1 MKTVKRIILCI
12 LCALML
18 ISICSC
24 DYIDELR
31 ETTAYKQKDG
41 TVKYGDDVYIKCDV
55 QLDYAYEM
63 DIYETLNLCL
73 EGEPILWPRL
83 MKGLGRR
90 WDYTHVNEQKTVIS
104 AYYDNCFYIRADVY
118 HDISDEL
125 ISFNKGNCVVRY
137 DDYRFENGGKNFSK
151 EDSQALLDV
160 MKGTPVTLDS
170 LQGYYYN
177 DYGSFYKYSE
187 NGNFYQYTSRSLAEC
202 DGKYYLIEDKYGEA
216 YLATGRA
223 EEILKEL
230 LDVIK
235 KYEAQSSLY
244 R

>member
-1 MKTVKRIILCI
+1 MKNVKRIILCI

-18 ISICSC
+18 MSVCSC
-24 DYIDELR
+24 DYIEELR
-31 ETTAYKQKDG
+31 ETTAYVQKDG
-41 TVKYGDDVYIKCDV
+41 TMKYSDDVYIRCDV
-55 QLDYAYEM
+55 ELDHACEM
-63 DIYETLNLCL
+63 DSYDMLNLCL
-73 EGEPILWPRL
+73 EGEPILWSPL

-90 WDYTHVNEQKTVIS
+90 WDYTYVNEQGTVIS
-104 AYYDNCFYIRADVY
+104 AYLDNDFYIRSDVY

-151 EDSQALLDV
+151 EDSQALLDT

-187 NGNFYQYTSRSLAEC
+187 NGNFYQYTSRFLAEC
-202 DGKYYLIEDKYGEA
+202 DGKYYIVEDKYAEA

-230 LDVIK
+230 MSVITQ
-235 KYEAQSSLY
+235 YENKNAGL
-244 R
+244 

>member
-1 MKTVKRIILCI
+1 MKNVKRIILCI

-18 ISICSC
+18 MSVCSC
-24 DYIDELR
+24 DYIEELR
-31 ETTAYKQKDG
+31 ETTAYVQKDG
-41 TVKYGDDVYIKCDV
+41 TMKYSDDVYIRCDV
-55 QLDYAYEM
+55 ELDHACEM
-63 DIYETLNLCL
+63 DSYDMLNLCL
-73 EGEPILWPRL
+73 EGEPILWSPL
-83 MKGLGRR
+83 MKGIGRR
-90 WDYTHVNEQKTVIS
+90 WDYTYVNEQGTVIS
-104 AYYDNCFYIRADVY
+104 AYHDNNFYIRSDVY

-151 EDSQALLDV
+151 EDSQALLDT

-202 DGKYYLIEDKYGEA
+202 DGKYYIVEDKYAEA

-230 LDVIK
+230 MSVITQ
-235 KYEAQSSLY
+235 YENKNAGL
-244 R
+244 